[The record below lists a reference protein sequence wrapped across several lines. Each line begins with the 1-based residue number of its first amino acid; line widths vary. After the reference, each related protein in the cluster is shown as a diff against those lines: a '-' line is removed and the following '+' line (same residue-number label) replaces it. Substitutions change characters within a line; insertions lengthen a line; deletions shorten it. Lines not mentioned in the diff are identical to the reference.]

1 MWGEDSALAYHLN
14 TSLGAETPG
23 EQIFDNGLYENG
35 ANYANVSV
43 EGRVSLSLIAIAIL
57 GVMAFYVTTRSSQF

>member
-1 MWGEDSALAYHLN
+1 MWGDDSALAYHLN

-23 EQIFDNGLYENG
+23 DQIFDNGLYEQG
-35 ANYANVSV
+35 AGYAAATV
-43 EGRVSLSLIAIAIL
+43 EGRVSLSLIAIAII